1 MSPALAGGFFTP
13 GPPGKSLDVLFY
25 VRYIEYYLLMLHNN
39 SDRNP
44 LCLISFVLVLLL
56 SHSHFITSIEYL
68 VCAVLST

>member
-1 MSPALAGGFFTP
+1 MSLVLEGGFFTP

-25 VRYIEYYLLMLHNN
+25 VRYIEYYLLMLHSS

-44 LCLISFVLVLLL
+44 LCLTSFLLVLLL
-56 SHSHFITSIEYL
+56 SLSHFITSIEYL